1 MKVELADLISC
12 EDQEMSRQVE
22 ITLTSFDS
30 RLGRFPIVKKE
41 PFAMRFAN
49 EGNRRLLIQGEAEL
63 TIAIPCDR
71 CLEMTDQAFHLNI
84 DKEID
89 LTGGKE
95 EMRLEEMDFMAGT
108 SLDVDQLL
116 FGEILVS
123 WPMKVL
129 CREDCK
135 GICRRCGANLNL
147 AECQCPQAELD
158 PRMAAIQDIFNKFKE
173 V

>member
-1 MKVELADLISC
+1 MRIELADIISC
-12 EDQEMSRQVE
+12 EKKEVSQQAE
-22 ITLTSFDS
+22 IELSSFDS
-30 RLGRFPIVKKE
+30 RLGQFPIRTKQ
-41 PFAMRFAN
+41 PFVMKFAN
-49 EGNRRLLIQGEAEL
+49 EDGKRLLIQGETEL
-63 TIAIPCDR
+63 TIGIPCDR
-71 CLEMTDQAFHLNI
+71 CLEEVSWKFSLVL

-89 LTGGKE
+89 LTGARE
-95 EMRLEEMDFMAGT
+95 ELSMENLSFMTGT
-108 SLDVDQLL
+108 SLDVDQLI

-135 GICRRCGANLNL
+135 GICKRCGANLNQ
-147 AECQCPQAELD
+147 AECQCQKTEPD

>member
-1 MKVELADLISC
+1 MRIELADIISC
-12 EDQEMSRQVE
+12 ENKEVSQQAE
-22 ITLTSFDS
+22 IELSSFDS
-30 RLGRFPIVKKE
+30 RLGQFPIRTKQ
-41 PFAMRFAN
+41 PFVMKFAN
-49 EGNRRLLIQGEAEL
+49 DDGKRLLIQGETEL
-63 TIAIPCDR
+63 TIGIPCDR
-71 CLEMTDQAFHLNI
+71 CLEEVSRKFSLVL

-89 LTGGKE
+89 LTGARE
-95 EMRLEEMDFMAGT
+95 ELSMENLSFMTGT
-108 SLDVDQLL
+108 SLDVDQLI

-135 GICRRCGANLNL
+135 GICKRCGANLNQ
-147 AECQCPQAELD
+147 AECQCQKTEPD